1 VQPQQCKT
9 NQAGSLNAV
18 LVVDD
23 EPSVVRAV
31 ERLLS
36 GGKYEVLTAAGPVE
50 AISKLRQRE
59 VAVLI
64 SDQVMPAMTGLEL
77 LALVRRSW
85 PETVGIMMTACR
97 DVGLAAE
104 AINRSLV
111 QYYVPKPWDNRAFLG
126 LVGEAA
132 DLHLQRK
139 RRTGPKQEET
149 GLLKQLKE
157 QSGRA
162 AFSLARAVDARD
174 RYTHRHSENVAE
186 LALVVGRAMGLSDNE
201 LEELRVGGLLHD
213 VGKIGIS
220 DEVLRKPG
228 KLTPREFDAIRLHP
242 EIGASIVEPIGF
254 VWDIAGIIWQHHED
268 HDGAGYPRGLMG
280 DNIVLPARII
290 HVADAYEA
298 MAADRVYRSARSLDS
313 IKKELM
319 RCRGTQFDPVVGDIF
334 LEQLQKGVIP
344 YPCSHRRLPRGRA
357 DRRLSP

>member
-1 VQPQQCKT
+1 
-9 NQAGSLNAV
+9 
-18 LVVDD
+18 
-23 EPSVVRAV
+23 
-31 ERLLS
+31 
-36 GGKYEVLTAAGPVE
+36 
-50 AISKLRQRE
+50 
-59 VAVLI
+59 
-64 SDQVMPAMTGLEL
+64 MPGMTGLEL
-77 LALVRRSW
+77 LSLVRRSW
-85 PETVGIMMTACR
+85 PKTVGILMTACK

-111 QYYVPKPWDNRAFLG
+111 QYYIPKPWDNRAFLG

-132 DLHLQRK
+132 DLNRQRGLK
-139 RRTGPKQEET
+139 PGNSTGDT
-149 GLLKQLKE
+149 GMLGYLRE

-228 KLTPREFDAIRLHP
+228 KLTRREFDAIRLHP
-242 EIGASIVEPIGF
+242 EIGASIVEPVGF
-254 VWDIAGIIWQHHED
+254 VWDIAAIVHQHHED
-268 HDGAGYPRGLMG
+268 HDGAGYPRGLLG

-298 MAADRVYRSARSLDS
+298 MAADRVYRPARSLDS

-344 YPCSHRRLPRGRA
+344 YPCSHRRPSHGRA
-357 DRRLSP
+357 DRRLAR